1 MTYKENITATFN
13 HALIKKLRKESKK
26 AHKEQTVFQATNA
39 DLVRKRRYAEDMAL
53 AKELGVTI
61 QELTE

>member
-26 AHKEQTVFQATNA
+26 ASKEQTVFQASNA
-39 DLVRKRRYAEDMAL
+39 ALVRKRRYVEDMAL

-61 QELTE
+61 EELMQ

>member
-13 HALIKKLRKESKK
+13 HALIKKLRKESKSSFK
-26 AHKEQTVFQATNA
+26 KQTVLQASN
-39 DLVRKRRYAEDMAL
+39 AEDMAL

-61 QELTE
+61 EELIQ

>member
-1 MTYKENITATFN
+1 MTYKERITATFN
-13 HALIKKLRKESKK
+13 KALANKIRKESKK